1 MTFRRYL
8 ILAVVTL
15 TSSLGDTF
23 LSIGMKHLGPV
34 SLHHLDSLLLA
45 LKMPWILAGILLLL
59 GFFASYLTALSWA
72 DLTYVLPAT
81 SLGYVLVAVL
91 SKFWLHEQISTS
103 RWVGIFFI
111 VAGVGFVTRGPAYT
125 EMPCKEAGSLLPSGG
140 GVDLRE
146 RETEGMARPLPL
158 PLAPGVKRG

>member
-23 LSIGMKHLGPV
+23 LSVGMKHLGPV
-34 SLHHLDSLLLA
+34 SLHHLSSLLVA
-45 LKMPWILAGILLLL
+45 LKMPWILGGIILLL

-91 SKFWLHEQISTS
+91 SKFWLHEQISIL
-103 RWVGIFFI
+103 RWAGIFCI
-111 VAGVGFVTRGPAYT
+111 VAGVGFVTQGPAYT
-125 EMPCKEAGSLLPSGG
+125 ETPCKKPVLPPKGAGNRG
-140 GVDLRE
+140 
-146 RETEGMARPLPL
+146 EGDAGPLPL
-158 PLAPGVKRG
+158 PLAGGVKRG